1 MKREIASVLLLL
13 LWTVSWPE
21 ADAESSSRP
30 IELCVRGDDMGHTLD
45 VNLAMIKAHTEGIVT
60 SASLMPPTAYFDDA
74 VARCR
79 AHPKLAAGIHLT
91 LMAVVPM
98 RPLLPP
104 EEVPSLVAPDGFFY
118 RGGEDFIK
126 ARPKLD
132 EVEKELRAQIRKCLA
147 TGLRFWYI
155 DWHMSSGGGKDR
167 PDIAALYPRLAEEYR
182 LLYTQ
187 DHDGRYCGAKFVPAS
202 LESWKTQR
210 LPDGTLV
217 CWAVPGMPAEVRTGF
232 LRSLEKLEPGTWYTV
247 CHPGFYAQR
256 QAESVALICSK
267 EVREIVRARGIR
279 LISFADLW
287 KRKYS
292 K

>member
-1 MKREIASVLLLL
+1 MKRKISAVLMLVV
-13 LWTVSWPE
+13 WAGSWSP
-21 ADAESSSRP
+21 AAEQAVHP
-30 IELCVRGDDMGHTLD
+30 IELCVRADDMGHALD
-45 VNLAMIKAHTEGIVT
+45 INLAIIKTHTEGIVT

-98 RPLLPP
+98 RPVLPP
-104 EEVPSLVAPDGFFY
+104 EQVPSLVAPDGFLY
-118 RGGEDFIK
+118 RGGEDFVK
-126 ARPKLD
+126 ARPKID

-155 DWHMSSGGGKDR
+155 DSHMSSGGGKDR
-167 PDIAALYPRLAEEYR
+167 PDIAALYPRLAEEFR
-182 LLYTQ
+182 LLFTQ
-187 DHDGRYCGAKFVPAS
+187 DPDGRYSGAKLVPAG
-202 LESWKTQR
+202 LESWKTER

-217 CWAVPGMPAEVRTGF
+217 CWAVPGMPPEVRTRF
-232 LRSLEKLEPGTWYTV
+232 LRSLENLQPGTWYTV
-247 CHPGFYAQR
+247 CHPGLYSQR
-256 QAESVALICSK
+256 QAESVALVCSK
-267 EVREIVRARGIR
+267 EVQDIVRARGIR